1 MRELLEAERV
11 HSIVGAFF
19 EVYNY
24 FRYGLSESIY
34 VGALE
39 RELILRGHHVAREA
53 VFVVTYKGCRI
64 GTQRMDMVVDSAV
77 VVESKATE
85 RFSSAF
91 VSQLR
96 SYLNVS
102 PFSVGL
108 LLHFGP
114 HPYFK
119 KLIDYPKRRINS
131 IRLRTCDYGPRERH
145 ID

>member
-1 MRELLEAERV
+1 M
-11 HSIVGAFF
+11 
-19 EVYNY
+19 
-24 FRYGLSESIY
+24 
-34 VGALE
+34 
-39 RELILRGHHVAREA
+39 ILRGHQVERE
-53 VFVVTYKGCRI
+53 VSFTVTYKGYRV
-64 GTQRMDMVVDSAV
+64 GTQRVDMVVDSAV
-77 VVESKATE
+77 VVEAKATE

-131 IRLRTCDYGPRERH
+131 IRLRACNSGPRERP
-145 ID
+145 IEDEMLQGRDEVIQRGDNSVLETDGTD